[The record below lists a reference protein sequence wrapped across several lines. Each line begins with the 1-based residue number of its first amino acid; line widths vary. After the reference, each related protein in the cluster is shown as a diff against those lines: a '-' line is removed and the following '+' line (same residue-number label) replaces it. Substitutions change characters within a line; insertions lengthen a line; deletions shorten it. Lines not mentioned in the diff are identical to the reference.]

1 MLKLKINFKIRQNE
15 MAKREFKNQRI
26 KDIIKNI
33 AEDFRFSQDVGEY
46 ALLFYKAD
54 TNGTINGS
62 EIDQMLEYVTTGLD
76 ELGKNIEWR
85 EEFLK
90 DNAGVDEIKMLKN
103 MKTIEEEYIELREF
117 LKK

>member
-1 MLKLKINFKIRQNE
+1 
-15 MAKREFKNQRI
+15 MAKREFKNKRI
-26 KDIIKNI
+26 QQIIKNI
-33 AEDFRFSQDVGEY
+33 AEDFRYSNEMGEY

-54 TNGTINGS
+54 SHGMINGA

-76 ELGKNIEWR
+76 ELSKNIEWR

-90 DNAGVDEIKMLKN
+90 ENAGADELKMLQN
-103 MKTIEEEYIELREF
+103 MKTIEEEYIELRDF